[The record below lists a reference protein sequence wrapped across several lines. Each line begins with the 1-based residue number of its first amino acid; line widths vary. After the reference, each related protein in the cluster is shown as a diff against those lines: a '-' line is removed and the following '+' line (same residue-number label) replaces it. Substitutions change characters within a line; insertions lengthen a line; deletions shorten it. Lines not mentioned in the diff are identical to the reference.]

1 MVVRVPRYYSRII
14 ARPSSVSVSSR
25 RSCVDDNNIS
35 TTSPS
40 SPVKYREKYAHC
52 LDDLEFEFGGEV
64 DSLGRARRVVKRIL

>member
-1 MVVRVPRYYSRII
+1 MSCNYSRII

-40 SPVKYREKYAHC
+40 SAAVEYREQYAHC